1 MALAGRGFLAWYNAR
16 LTSHPYSVKALGT
29 GATYVASDC
38 TAQAIE
44 GEKVAVTDRASR
56 ALKFGAVGCF
66 WVGPLLTYWFN
77 VMERFLPGRA
87 PARVAAKLVID
98 QVLQGP
104 FMIGSMFALC
114 AAANGASTDTI
125 QKKLEKEL
133 WPTWV
138 NSVIVWGPVQIGQQ
152 TLVPLKYRVAV
163 ANGVSYVWDTYLS
176 LKMMPP
182 PAEAGTEKAA
192 KPSALVRRRTIV

>member
-16 LTSHPYSVKALGT
+16 LTSHPYSVKAFGT

-44 GEKVAVTDRASR
+44 GENVKACRTAPR

-114 AAANGASTDTI
+114 AAANGASHGSNTKQVGKGALADLGQLRHRLGVRCRSGSRCSCPSSI
-125 QKKLEKEL
+125 G
-133 WPTWV
+133 WPWRTACPT
-138 NSVIVWGPVQIGQQ
+138 S
-152 TLVPLKYRVAV
+152 
-163 ANGVSYVWDTYLS
+163 
-176 LKMMPP
+176 
-182 PAEAGTEKAA
+182 GT
-192 KPSALVRRRTIV
+192 RTCP